1 MPPRGRGRGSRGGGG
16 HKGQRRHFTNLEELE
31 REKQKEER
39 TRQWKAQRGE
49 GDDESGSEGSSGS
62 SDESSS
68 SGEEEEKTEKT
79 VGGEAATA
87 EATEEAKAK
96 GVEHLIEVQNPNRV
110 EKKPKKISQIDE
122 KDIGE
127 APQLSRREREE
138 VEKQKA
144 RVHYQKMHA
153 AGKTEEARADLA
165 RLALVRKQREEQ
177 AKRRDEELKAKE
189 AEKKAK
195 AESISRALGKKT

>member
-1 MPPRGRGRGSRGGGG
+1 M
-16 HKGQRRHFTNLEELE
+16 EELE

-49 GDDESGSEGSSGS
+49 GDDESGSEDGSSS
-62 SDESSS
+62 EEESSEEDEKPKTAEGEGPS
-68 SGEEEEKTEKT
+68 EEEQQ
-79 VGGEAATA
+79 
-87 EATEEAKAK
+87 KAK
-96 GVEHLIEVQNPNRV
+96 GVEHLIEVENPNRV
-110 EKKPKKISQIDE
+110 EKKVKKVAQLDE
-122 KDIGE
+122 KDLAE

-144 RVHYQKMHA
+144 KVHYQKMHA

-165 RLALVRKQREEQ
+165 RLALIRKQREEQ
-177 AKRRDEELKAKE
+177 ARRRDEELKAKE

>member
-1 MPPRGRGRGSRGGGG
+1 GRGSSRGGGG

-49 GDDESGSEGSSGS
+49 GDDESGSEDGSSS
-62 SDESSS
+62 EEESSEEDEKPKTAEGEGPS
-68 SGEEEEKTEKT
+68 EEEQQ
-79 VGGEAATA
+79 
-87 EATEEAKAK
+87 KAK
-96 GVEHLIEVQNPNRV
+96 GVEHLIEVENPNRV
-110 EKKPKKISQIDE
+110 EKKVKKVAQLDE
-122 KDIGE
+122 KDLAE

-144 RVHYQKMHA
+144 KVHYQKMHA

-165 RLALVRKQREEQ
+165 RLALIRKQREEQ
-177 AKRRDEELKAKE
+177 ARRRDE
-189 AEKKAK
+189 
-195 AESISRALGKKT
+195 